1 MERAALL
8 GWFLPFAMGI
18 CLFLGLVLPKGSLTV
33 YDTVLNRFQT
43 IQNLPQGLVLSAGLL
58 NMIETGF
65 VNIVGTSNLPS
76 DYQNSAGGA
85 AFNAIYQATTGTTPF
100 PDATL
105 QQSMD
110 AYTKD
115 CVFFELQQAGTTL
128 TIQELANQSTD
139 LSADFSVAANPGA
152 FTTYYSAAQ
161 PQGVIMD
168 CGTAWNALNL
178 SITDPNTYV
187 SGVRDVCSR
196 SGYNPDDATQ
206 LQQCQSNLAGFL
218 QMVYEGSVNINNLQ
232 SYLMQVGLAQTLLGA
247 FQSVNPLEGPVTV
260 ANNQMMNSG
269 FLMGIVAADWLP
281 VMRSV
286 FTAIAIGL
294 IPFLC
299 LFLLI
304 PDAAGK
310 SASLMLGFFVWLTCW
325 GIIDCVVHGLA
336 TDYAIEVFAS
346 IRDKKFGYLSIMTTP
361 TMAQR
366 GLAIFGFAQTA
377 SIMLATVFTGVLIK
391 FGGHA
396 LAMMAGQMRGE
407 VLGGVSAGAAKTD
420 PGHRAQTL
428 EAEANS
434 GATFANAAKFD
445 FKSVMQ
451 ARTATGVG
459 DTGGQI
465 RGMADMGG
473 LGATVRG
480 RESAARVAMG
490 KSMAA
495 GEMTMQRVQAR
506 AAETGQG
513 IQNAYRD
520 MARAEK
526 ISGTGADGTTWG
538 REGALTF
545 GGWQKGQSTFKT
557 TSDQKGNV
565 QNEYK
570 GLAGEATWNRGGQFY
585 NVKLPGQTWQARSFN
600 EAASLQRIAHSVSS
614 RLSNDTAAGK
624 SVDWSRAYGTT
635 REQTEGIKHDIANSV
650 LEQAGRSGQFKN
662 VEADALKGYV
672 AGKVGLQ
679 TPKWN
684 VLKFVG
690 IQGEF
695 GAGAEYNRTHGSEA
709 SSTLTTSQQ
718 SSLNDM
724 ITKAQ
729 ADTLAKKWS
738 EQGGAS
744 GALRNSSSVL
754 TGDEKSVLEEQA
766 RRSAVRADHVEE
778 IAPKMMTDLYRDQR
792 FANYSDPGERT
803 GAVLEWLRT
812 DEGQNYAATY
822 MDKYLENKSAEA
834 HHSGLTSGQA
844 GQAAAE
850 VKEAVLRGEE
860 KGAGL
865 MNGAQKNAF
874 KVMRGTPSAPTG
886 SPLNKPKFK
895 NSAED
900 NINTL
905 RDSIADQ
912 TQHEY
917 KMFDWGKDR
926 AGEML
931 GMRPESAVTPIVPD
945 KIQLRLNCRAV
956 FEGMKISRIPANG
969 PISGPGERVSEESVR
984 SVEGGRGQGPGDPDR
999 LSHR

>member
-1 MERAALL
+1 
-8 GWFLPFAMGI
+8 
-18 CLFLGLVLPKGSLTV
+18 
-33 YDTVLNRFQT
+33 
-43 IQNLPQGLVLSAGLL
+43 
-58 NMIETGF
+58 
-65 VNIVGTSNLPS
+65 
-76 DYQNSAGGA
+76 
-85 AFNAIYQATTGTTPF
+85 
-100 PDATL
+100 
-105 QQSMD
+105 
-110 AYTKD
+110 
-115 CVFFELQQAGTTL
+115 
-128 TIQELANQSTD
+128 
-139 LSADFSVAANPGA
+139 
-152 FTTYYSAAQ
+152 
-161 PQGVIMD
+161 
-168 CGTAWNALNL
+168 
-178 SITDPNTYV
+178 
-187 SGVRDVCSR
+187 
-196 SGYNPDDATQ
+196 
-206 LQQCQSNLAGFL
+206 
-218 QMVYEGSVNINNLQ
+218 
-232 SYLMQVGLAQTLLGA
+232 
-247 FQSVNPLEGPVTV
+247 
-260 ANNQMMNSG
+260 
-269 FLMGIVAADWLP
+269 
-281 VMRSV
+281 
-286 FTAIAIGL
+286 
-294 IPFLC
+294 
-299 LFLLI
+299 
-304 PDAAGK
+304 
-310 SASLMLGFFVWLTCW
+310 
-325 GIIDCVVHGLA
+325 
-336 TDYAIEVFAS
+336 
-346 IRDKKFGYLSIMTTP
+346 
-361 TMAQR
+361 
-366 GLAIFGFAQTA
+366 
-377 SIMLATVFTGVLIK
+377 
-391 FGGHA
+391 
-396 LAMMAGQMRGE
+396 
-407 VLGGVSAGAAKTD
+407 
-420 PGHRAQTL
+420 
-428 EAEANS
+428 
-434 GATFANAAKFD
+434 
-445 FKSVMQ
+445 
-451 ARTATGVG
+451 
-459 DTGGQI
+459 
-465 RGMADMGG
+465 
-473 LGATVRG
+473 
-480 RESAARVAMG
+480 
-490 KSMAA
+490 
-495 GEMTMQRVQAR
+495 MQRVQAR

-513 IQNAYRD
+513 IQNAYRA

-945 KIQLRLNCRAV
+945 KITAPELQGGILGDAKFHV
-956 FEGMKISRIPANG
+956 PSIGQ
-969 PISGPGERVSEESVR
+969 ISGPALKSAAGSERRSGVDTSKGDSFVDSGPLSRLTTGDGISENSTSAAGYSTERYAANEGNSQPGRAEGQPIQLARASLTRRVQDLINSDNESR
-984 SVEGGRGQGPGDPDR
+984 LGPDADR
-999 LSHR
+999 LSGSSPDNQKSADDPINTLNWRPERQPQTRVKFGKANWVQKYFHFF